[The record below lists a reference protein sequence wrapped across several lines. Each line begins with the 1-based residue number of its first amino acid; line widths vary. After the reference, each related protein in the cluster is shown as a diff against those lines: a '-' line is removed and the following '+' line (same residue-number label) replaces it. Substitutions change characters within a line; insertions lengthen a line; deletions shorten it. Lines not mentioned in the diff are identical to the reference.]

1 MVNKGM
7 PAAFCSSE
15 CCIDGGRRDN
25 DHGTTDTEDDGT
37 SQRPELLRAVNFYAS
52 ILAMASHDLRQPL
65 QVIVGTL
72 ELLARRVTEGPE
84 RAHLE
89 RGTQASAQLEERL
102 EQLAHALHMYQHSER
117 ILPQPVRVEPIVQ
130 RVALQLDASARRK
143 GVEFRSLATRAVI
156 MSQPVLLDGILRN
169 LARNAL
175 DHTSPGGRVL
185 VGCRRRGATVRI
197 EVHDTGEG
205 IPPDQVETIFEPF
218 FRLDTTR
225 SAGLGLGLFI
235 VKRAANSLGHRI
247 ELRSAIGHGSCFYVI
262 ARSAID

>member
-1 MVNKGM
+1 M
-7 PAAFCSSE
+7 PVAFCPSNYRVGGDRQE
-15 CCIDGGRRDN
+15 YDVGTDADGDAI
-25 DHGTTDTEDDGT
+25 
-37 SQRPELLRAVNFYAS
+37 SQRPELLRLVDFYAS

-65 QVIVGTL
+65 QVIISVL

-89 RGTQASAQLEERL
+89 CGKQASAQLEEKL
-102 EQLAHALHMYQHSER
+102 EELADALHIYQHSGR
-117 ILPQPVRVEPIVQ
+117 ILPEPVRVEPIVQ
-130 RVALQLDASARRK
+130 GVALQLDGLARRK
-143 GVEFRSLATRAVI
+143 GVDFRSLATRAVI

-247 ELRSAIGHGSCFYVI
+247 ELRSAIGHGSCFCVV
-262 ARSAID
+262 ARSAVD